1 MKSVEKGN
9 AINSIGPISASYW
22 KAHDAGYVISY
33 IGGEGNKEKKE
44 NQDDENPLSKKSS
57 LPLSH
62 PSSVRSMMAN
72 E

>member
-1 MKSVEKGN
+1 ML
-9 AINSIGPISASYW
+9 
-22 KAHDAGYVISY
+22 YVISY
-33 IGGEGNKEKKE
+33 IGGEGNEEKET
-44 NQDDENPLSKKSS
+44 QDDEKPLSKKSS